1 MKRLFPK
8 VLGGMDGLAIAVS
21 VWSGAPKAAPE
32 TFNTALPVGTGEF
45 VFRGQVCDELE
56 GSSDHPMTVVLKF
69 PDRASALEWYNSP
82 DYQEAVALR
91 QAAADSVV
99 VIYEDM

>member
-1 MKRLFPK
+1 
-8 VLGGMDGLAIAVS
+8 MDALAAY
-21 VWSGAPKAAPE
+21 GAKARPTLA
-32 TFNTALPVGTGEF
+32 ASAGEF